1 MAKKETVS
9 EQVVEQEVPTTEE
22 SGTPEQQAVES
33 ITLRDLDQIAQIIDL
48 GAQRGAFKGNEM
60 TVVGSLY
67 DKLAMFLGNVK
78 EQQDAAKAA
87 AESEEAPVDA
97 EADGTQDGE
106 K

>member
-9 EQVVEQEVPTTEE
+9 EQVVEQEVPTTDTED

-87 AESEEAPVDA
+87 AEAEGVNVAEAP
-97 EADGTQDGE
+97 EE